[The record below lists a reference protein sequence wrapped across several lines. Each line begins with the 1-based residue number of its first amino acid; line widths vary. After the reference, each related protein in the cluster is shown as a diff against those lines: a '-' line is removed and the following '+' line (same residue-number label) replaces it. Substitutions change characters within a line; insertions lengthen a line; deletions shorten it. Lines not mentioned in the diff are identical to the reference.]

1 MADPIA
7 SVLATMSVHGLTVD
21 DEAPKKFKIIMGLL
35 ITATA
40 YTTVA
45 TDGVNAV
52 KAMYVVLG
60 APIMLIVGICIISFF
75 KQAKEIKKYPNDLLP
90 ESSEEDNE

>member
-1 MADPIA
+1 M
-7 SVLATMSVHGLTVD
+7 HNLTVD

-52 KAMYVVLG
+52 KAMYVILG
-60 APIMLIVGICIISFF
+60 APIMIIVGICIVSFF
-75 KQAKEIKKYPNDLLP
+75 KQAKEVKQYPNDLLP
-90 ESSEEDNE
+90 ESANDDEE